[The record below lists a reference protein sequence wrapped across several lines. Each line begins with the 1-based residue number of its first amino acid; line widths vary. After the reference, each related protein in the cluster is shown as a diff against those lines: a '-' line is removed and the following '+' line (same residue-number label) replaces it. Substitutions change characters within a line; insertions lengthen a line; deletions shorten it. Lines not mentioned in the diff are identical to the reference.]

1 MGGTTLIFLKF
12 EFRCMRLQIQP
23 SSVLETGS
31 SVNSHRERLWEQ
43 AQTDWSRAL
52 PVGVSVEGVPPMV
65 HLPQPLRTAVSLQPS
80 SAPTAPS
87 PMARPLS
94 PREPARLL
102 LRGP

>member
-12 EFRCMRLQIQP
+12 EFRCVRLQIQP
-23 SSVLETGS
+23 SSVFETGS
-31 SVNSHRERLWEQ
+31 SVNSHRECLWEQ
-43 AQTDWSRAL
+43 AQTDWSRTF

-65 HLPQPLRTAVSLQPS
+65 HLPQPLRSVSLQPS
-80 SAPTAPS
+80 SAPIAPS

-94 PREPARLL
+94 PREPAQLL